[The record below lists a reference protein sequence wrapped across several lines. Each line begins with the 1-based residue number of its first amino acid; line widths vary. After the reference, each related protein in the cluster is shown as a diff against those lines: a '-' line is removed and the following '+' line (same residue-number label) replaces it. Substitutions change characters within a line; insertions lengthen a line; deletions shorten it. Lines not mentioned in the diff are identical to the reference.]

1 MAFDITP
8 HESVF
13 RVVVGSQIVVPQHI
27 KCHTNLEGNRKQLS
41 YFSSL
46 FFILSW
52 RDLESYKEIFNEMQ
66 FTYKY

>member
-41 YFSSL
+41 YFSCVIFYSQL
-46 FFILSW
+46 KRSW
-52 RDLESYKEIFNEMQ
+52 KLQRNLQWNAIHI
-66 FTYKY
+66 